1 VIDPP
6 RLLDQDDDDA
16 LKRVI
21 LRSSE
26 LDAPSAQSLRR
37 AHALAL
43 GIASSAIATVG
54 AASAAKAASAGVGAA
69 GAAGA
74 ATVGSVSTV
83 KMIAIWVG
91 VGLFS
96 GALVSGTA
104 VTVLDAGARPEI
116 TPPQAT
122 TAEAPRARPAAQPD
136 RRASSV
142 RAAEANQPSTE
153 IGTSAVAA
161 FEDTSAP
168 TADRSVASKRAA
180 APAAEPTPAAPTK
193 TTTLAQGSAR
203 YDSAASDPQAPK
215 PAGALSDELA
225 QELASVDQA
234 RSALRSGNAP
244 AALELVSRYE
254 RSYKRPRFAPEASA
268 LRIEALIALGRRA
281 EAARLARVFMAN
293 HPGHPLTVRLRGF
306 LGETP

>member
-1 VIDPP
+1 
-6 RLLDQDDDDA
+6 
-16 LKRVI
+16 
-21 LRSSE
+21 
-26 LDAPSAQSLRR
+26 LRR

-43 GIASSAIATVG
+43 GIAASSAIATVG

-69 GAAGA
+69 GAGAAGA

-83 KMIAIWVG
+83 KMIAVWVG

-104 VTVLDAGARPEI
+104 ATVIDAGARPEI
-116 TPPQAT
+116 TPLQAT

-136 RRASSV
+136 RRASGGP
-142 RAAEANQPSTE
+142 AAEANQPATE

-161 FEDTSAP
+161 FEDTSAA
-168 TADRSVASKRAA
+168 TADRSVANKRLA
-180 APAAEPTPAAPTK
+180 APPAEPTSAAPTK
-193 TTTLAQGSAR
+193 STTLAQGAAR
-203 YDSAASDPQAPK
+203 YDLPASDQQAPK

-225 QELASVDQA
+225 QELASMDQA
-234 RSALRSGNAP
+234 RTALRSGNAS

-306 LGETP
+306 WGETP

>member
-6 RLLDQDDDDA
+6 RLLDQEDDA
-16 LKRVI
+16 LKRMV

-43 GIASSAIATVG
+43 GIASSAVATVG
-54 AASAAKAASAGVGAA
+54 VASVAKAASTGAGAA

-104 VTVLDAGARPEI
+104 VTVIDSGARADVAASGPVATAAKPTDQRTSGVPAPE
-116 TPPQAT
+116 AN
-122 TAEAPRARPAAQPD
+122 RPAA
-136 RRASSV
+136 
-142 RAAEANQPSTE
+142 E

-161 FEDTSAP
+161 FEDTRSAA
-168 TADRSVASKRAA
+168 ADHSVPSKRPA
-180 APAAEPTPAAPTK
+180 APPAEPTSAGPTK
-193 TTTLAQGSAR
+193 ATTVAQSAAR
-203 YDSAASDPQAPK
+203 YDLPAGGPQAPK

-234 RSALRSGNAP
+234 RSALRSGNAA

-268 LRIEALIALGRRA
+268 LRIEALIAMGRRA